1 VEPEDLLALLRATMP
16 GGQLALTD
24 AERDALLDLARV
36 AAHASER
43 KAAPLATFL
52 AGCAYA
58 DLPAPERA
66 RALQAL
72 VVDLER
78 MAAEASHRSGEPA

>member
-1 VEPEDLLALLRATMP
+1 MEPQDLLALLRATMP

-43 KAAPLATFL
+43 RAAPLATFL

-66 RALQAL
+66 RALQTL
-72 VVDLER
+72 VADLER
-78 MAAEASHRSGEPA
+78 MVAASADRSGEPG